1 MNLGRQFKLDVNS
14 IHVRARAERLYQE
27 SLRDLLRIYRQLMLG
42 KEMRLYAKIKLE
54 LAQSAGLP
62 FRWEGASK
70 SSSTFLKNFCRLF
83 FIQLEPPSTCHIISE
98 PSKAC

>member
-1 MNLGRQFKLDVNS
+1 M
-14 IHVRARAERLYQE
+14 RARAERLYLE
-27 SLRDLLRIYRQLMLG
+27 SLRELLRIYRQLMLG

-62 FRWEGASK
+62 FRWEAEK
-70 SSSTFLKNFCRLF
+70 SSSKCFMNCCHLF
-83 FIQLEPPSTCHIISE
+83 FINLEPASTSYIISE